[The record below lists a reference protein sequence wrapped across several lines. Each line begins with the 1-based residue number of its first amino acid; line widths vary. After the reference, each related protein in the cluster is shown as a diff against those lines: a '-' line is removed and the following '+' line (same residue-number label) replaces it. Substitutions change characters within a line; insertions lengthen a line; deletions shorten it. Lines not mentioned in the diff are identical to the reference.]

1 MEFWHPIPAGI
12 PAAAAGIPVR
22 WHPLSDFKTVDSN
35 KRGSRF
41 PLMWLESLQSHEW
54 KFWAPLDSNEEKF
67 LSDVTGIHWS
77 KMRRKKCFS
86 DQMSCFRKEPS
97 DQNIVFLC
105 CCSSEFLSEIF
116 FICYRIRICWKIFL
130 SDKLALTDGC
140 PWRTLLAACCYPSRS
155 RLASLAWLGGLSS
168 TAGRFSQVFLHNVN
182 VKKCTSCE
190 LALLLGLPSVWYFL

>member
-1 MEFWHPIPAGI
+1 MEFWHPGRHPSSSRHPGT
-12 PAAAAGIPVR
+12 VR
-22 WHPLSDFKTVDSN
+22 CPLSDFKTVDSN

-54 KFWAPLDSNEEKF
+54 KSWAPLDSNEEKF

-130 SDKLALTDGC
+130 SDKLALTDERWGDEE
-140 PWRTLLAACCYPSRS
+140 
-155 RLASLAWLGGLSS
+155 
-168 TAGRFSQVFLHNVN
+168 GRRVAY
-182 VKKCTSCE
+182 K
-190 LALLLGLPSVWYFL
+190 GD